1 MHRSLD
7 HLVFFLPHHAVVARR
22 ASDVAAAHGRKLGC
36 LPLILCQVKE
46 LATIVAFSLIS
57 EGLPT
62 GAMTDGAKRRDD
74 TSPVEII
81 SKKYGLSTGAAPVS
95 SHDLPPVALGG
106 YTVPMPTLDP
116 KPLEVDGVQLH
127 LPPQVPDLATW
138 GRTIITWGKYKS
150 EGITYAELYERQDER
165 ARTYKSWCK
174 GRVKTAEGLL
184 LDLTR
189 FLLMCD
195 HISKGPALEQG
206 PIIPGTSEVRR
217 YK

>member
-1 MHRSLD
+1 MP
-7 HLVFFLPHHAVVARR
+7 V
-22 ASDVAAAHGRKLGC
+22 SDSMPGERVSDDSG
-36 LPLILCQVKE
+36 
-46 LATIVAFSLIS
+46 FSLIS
-57 EGLPT
+57 ESLPP

-74 TSPVEII
+74 TSPVEIV
-81 SKKYGLSTGAAPVS
+81 SKKFGLSTGAAPVS
-95 SHDLPPVALGG
+95 SHDLPPFKLSG
-106 YTVPMPTLDP
+106 YTASMPTCEL
-116 KPLEVDGVQLH
+116 KPLEVDGVQLP
-127 LPPQVPDLATW
+127 LPPQVPDLSTW

-150 EGITYAELYERQDER
+150 EGITYAELFERQDER

-189 FLLMCD
+189 FLMMCD

-206 PIIPGTSEVRR
+206 PIIPGTTEVRR

>member
-1 MHRSLD
+1 MPLSPEEQLMLQQLMD
-7 HLVFFLPHHAVVARR
+7 KARMPAADSMPSER
-22 ASDVAAAHGRKLGC
+22 VSDDGG
-36 LPLILCQVKE
+36 
-46 LATIVAFSLIS
+46 FSLIS
-57 EGLPT
+57 EGLPP

-95 SHDLPPVALGG
+95 SHDMPPAKLAG
-106 YTVPMPTLDP
+106 YAVSMSMNDP

-127 LPPQVPDLATW
+127 LPPQVPDLTTW

-150 EGITYAELYERQDER
+150 EGITYAELFERQDER
-165 ARTYKSWCK
+165 ARTYKAWCK

-184 LDLTR
+184 LDLTH